1 MLTADFRPDGA
12 WLAAGTADNTV
23 RMWNLDPEQVA
34 DYVCATAG
42 DPLTRAEWDRY
53 VTGVPYR
60 PPCPRA

>member
-1 MLTADFRPDGA
+1 VLTADFRPEGA

-23 RMWNLDPEQVA
+23 RLWNLDPEQVA